1 MKTALLALLAWTGLF
16 ANPVRAQVEGR
27 AEAPEA
33 LVIGIERVWEKIDG
47 RQMSEAIEVAQQ
59 LVDDFPRSA
68 RALGLRA
75 YLAMGTGDLQNAQ
88 QLLERA
94 KLVDAQ
100 VPEVVML
107 DMNQL
112 ARAGNGAGAK
122 ALVDQALSRY
132 PRQYELH
139 QLAGDLNLAGGQP
152 QAAIDHFDLALQ
164 NCTTDRQRISLYLRK
179 GQAAAALGRWDL
191 AESTSTSAMRLSDD
205 LVHPFR
211 RAEARANQQD
221 FAGALEDCA
230 TLAVREDVR
239 ATPEIA
245 SQVDDLRDRVIAA
258 FEAQNGPVEPLVWQL
273 RWRPGDPEV
282 EARLAAKVAEIRA
295 AGDEHPWAELAP
307 PQEIV
312 VIEQE
317 DQPLEPW
324 DGELTDADR
333 AEMEEQGQSEA
344 EFRLA
349 RAELMRSFDGLLGPS
364 DAWMEAARKA
374 TIRLPKAMRDAEV
387 QVSDNFWN
395 GVDSY
400 WRSGDWWGF
409 ETFCTEQATLHPEP
423 RAYLERAW
431 SKAMRGLYAKAA
443 DDARIGLAI
452 ERVRLR
458 EDPTRH
464 MTYAMRR
471 SRASECT
478 QLLEACER
486 LVAGEATDSE
496 QGVVE
501 ANLDAIN
508 AEWTAAWEK
517 FAVAAPKGN
526 SQLPYFEQ
534 NVRELTLRQYG
545 LPILR
550 AGIGLGH
557 AALDREDEETAFAI
571 EKEVA
576 LHYAQVA
583 DPDLYQARCD
593 EVRGDREAA
602 LRHYEGA
609 LYDEPLNP
617 TAHLALGLAAEG
629 EDAEIARLHFAAGA
643 GPTALAS
650 GSGGARAGCLENRN
664 RVEAELGDSSSIY
677 AAYAESYNVRKD
689 AQDRESDRF
698 KFAAMTR
705 LLDLNGQEYDVRRF
719 RKWSAYRLELNG
731 WAKEDCFALL
741 NLEKTPADERAAC
754 RDILGSILQREDD
767 LEGAVAQYVALCE
780 LLPDNPHPYAQL
792 GFARQDLELYDEA
805 LADFSKAIDLGTD
818 NAFVWMERAEIHA
831 ALGNWG
837 QAGQDANQAGKL
849 ASEQGR
855 SGLALRASS
864 SAIRWSEKAIEVLLG
879 G

>member
-1 MKTALLALLAWTGLF
+1 
-16 ANPVRAQVEGR
+16 
-27 AEAPEA
+27 
-33 LVIGIERVWEKIDG
+33 
-47 RQMSEAIEVAQQ
+47 
-59 LVDDFPRSA
+59 
-68 RALGLRA
+68 
-75 YLAMGTGDLQNAQ
+75 
-88 QLLERA
+88 
-94 KLVDAQ
+94 
-100 VPEVVML
+100 VPEVVMI

-112 ARAGNGAGAK
+112 ARAGNGPGAK
-122 ALVDQALSRY
+122 ALVDQALARY

-152 QAAIDHFDLALQ
+152 QAAIDQFDLALQ
-164 NCTTDRQRISLYLRK
+164 NCMTDRQRISLYLRK
-179 GQAAAALGRWDL
+179 GQAAAALGRWDV
-191 AESTSTSAMRLSDD
+191 AEFTSTSAMGLSDE

-230 TLAVREDVR
+230 NLAEREDVR
-239 ATPEIA
+239 STPEIA
-245 SQVDDLRDRVIAA
+245 AQVDDLRGRVVAA
-258 FEAQNGPVEPLVWQL
+258 FEAENGPVEPLVWQL
-273 RWRPGDPEV
+273 RWRPGDAQI

-312 VIEQE
+312 VEEQE

-333 AEMEEQGQSEA
+333 AEMKEQGQSEA

-349 RAELMRSFDGLLGPS
+349 RAELMRSIDGLLGPS
-364 DAWMEAARKA
+364 DAWMEAARQA
-374 TIRLPKAMRDAEV
+374 TIRLQQAMRDAEV
-387 QVSDNFWN
+387 EVSDNFWN
-395 GVDSY
+395 GVDPY

-409 ETFCTEQATLHPEP
+409 EAFCTEQAALHPEP
-423 RAYLERAW
+423 RADLERAW
-431 SKAMRGLYAKAA
+431 SKAMRGLYAEAA

-458 EDPTRH
+458 EDPTRYLS
-464 MTYAMRR
+464 YAMRR
-471 SRASECT
+471 SRVNECT
-478 QLLEACER
+478 QLIEACER
-486 LVAGEATDSE
+486 FVAGEAIETE
-496 QGVVE
+496 QLVVD

-517 FAVAAPKGN
+517 LTTAAPKGN

-534 NVRELTLRQYG
+534 NVRDLTLRQYS
-545 LPILR
+545 LPILC
-550 AGIGLGH
+550 AGIGLGY
-557 AALDREDEETAFAI
+557 AALDREDNEAAFAI
-571 EKEVA
+571 EKEIA
-576 LHYAQVA
+576 LYFAEVA
-583 DPDLYQARCD
+583 DPDLFQARCD

-609 LYDEPLNP
+609 LYEEPLNP
-617 TAHLALGLAAEG
+617 AAHLALGLAAEE
-629 EDAEIARLHFAAGA
+629 EDVEIARLHFAAGA
-643 GPTALAS
+643 GPDALAD
-650 GSGGARAGCLENRN
+650 GSGGARAGCFENRD
-664 RVEAELGDSSSIY
+664 RLEAELGDAS
-677 AAYAESYNVRKD
+677 ACFTAYAESYNARKD

-705 LLDLNGQEYDVRRF
+705 LLDLNGPEYDVRRF
-719 RKWSAYRLELNG
+719 RKWSAYRLELDG

-741 NLEKTPADERAAC
+741 NLEETPADEQAVC

-767 LEGAVAQYVALCE
+767 LQGAIGQYVALCE
-780 LLPDNPHPYAQL
+780 LRPDNPHPYEQL
-792 GFARQDLELYDEA
+792 GFARQKLELYDEA
-805 LADFSKAIDLGTD
+805 LADFSKAIELGTD

-831 ALGNWG
+831 AQGNWG

-855 SGLALRASS
+855 SGLAIRASS